1 MALLRLA
8 EWILLATTT
17 QGCNSCNDKIPPR
30 ADEAEIH
37 ARSASESLG
46 SGSATNSTSS
56 FRCVDQDARPSI
68 ACNREGA
75 ER

>member
-8 EWILLATTT
+8 EWILLAKTT

-37 ARSASESLG
+37 AGSASESLESVPATDSA
-46 SGSATNSTSS
+46 SGLQ
-56 FRCVDQDARPSI
+56 CVDQDARPSI
-68 ACNREGA
+68 ACNRQGA